1 MFDGVNLDHLH
12 SSILSAD
19 IEALKVAQSKL
30 KLQQFP
36 LDNLEVKL
44 TFVYNLEACF
54 FRSQRYSKT
63 HRSVLA
69 NNLNSKEIMEFTLL
83 PFWWTTR
90 YSFYYPLTNEC
101 VTSLFFCPILDYTK
115 KEMEFLCGKTW
126 FQV

>member
-54 FRSQRYSKT
+54 FWSQRYSKT

-69 NNLNSKEIMEFTLL
+69 NNLNSMEIMEFTLL
-83 PFWWTTR
+83 PFW
-90 YSFYYPLTNEC
+90 
-101 VTSLFFCPILDYTK
+101 
-115 KEMEFLCGKTW
+115 
-126 FQV
+126 

>member
-54 FRSQRYSKT
+54 FG
-63 HRSVLA
+63 VNA
-69 NNLNSKEIMEFTLL
+69 TLKL
-83 PFWWTTR
+83 IGLYLQIT
-90 YSFYYPLTNEC
+90 
-101 VTSLFFCPILDYTK
+101 
-115 KEMEFLCGKTW
+115 
-126 FQV
+126 